1 MNAGW
6 AQTDSGLS
14 VISTI
19 VPINT
24 RTDYQHPSGDYC
36 SNPTRNV
43 DNWNLSFGFKS
54 NHTGGA
60 NFVFVD
66 GSVHFLSQNIDHR
79 LYQLL
84 GCRNDGQP
92 AGLP

>member
-1 MNAGW
+1 VAGW

-24 RTDYQHPSGDYC
+24 RTDYLDPKQDIC
-36 SNPTRNV
+36 ANPARNV
-43 DNWNLSFGFKS
+43 DNWNISFGFKS

-60 NFVFVD
+60 NFVFAD
-66 GSVHFLSQNIDHR
+66 GSVHFLSQTIEHR